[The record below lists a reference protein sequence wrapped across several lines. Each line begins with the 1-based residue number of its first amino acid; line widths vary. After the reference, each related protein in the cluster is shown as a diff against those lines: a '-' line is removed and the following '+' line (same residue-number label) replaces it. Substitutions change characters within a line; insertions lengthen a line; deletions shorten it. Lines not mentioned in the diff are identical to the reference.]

1 MINDKR
7 NECMQKIHAPHGI
20 IIYHLSFIISEKE
33 SFGIT
38 PKLSFS
44 VGVDGFEPPTL
55 CL

>member
-1 MINDKR
+1 MINDNAMR
-7 NECMQKIHAPHGI
+7 RVYFLRASIAF
-20 IIYHLSFIISEKE
+20 IIYHLSIIISEKE
-33 SFGIT
+33 SFGSI